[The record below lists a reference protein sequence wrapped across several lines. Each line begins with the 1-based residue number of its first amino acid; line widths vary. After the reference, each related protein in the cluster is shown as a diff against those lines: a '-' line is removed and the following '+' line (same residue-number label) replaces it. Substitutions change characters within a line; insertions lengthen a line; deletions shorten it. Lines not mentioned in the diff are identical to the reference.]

1 MIHARAYHKRLQ
13 QARQKRQR
21 QAKRR
26 RLEHAREHL
35 KREQVRAQR
44 HLRALEQAL
53 VDLGLPETLAAE
65 LEWRLKPMGK
75 LLGKIFGLMFP
86 TLFGCQTTSE
96 LTRVRLWDKNLPG
109 KLLGALPKR
118 KWVRRWQRIG
128 QELLVRLWRHVEH
141 KSPATRS
148 RWQWTWA
155 ADDSVFKKDGTQL
168 SLVGRWWSGQEH
180 RVRLGIDG
188 LLLVVVLG
196 DGKLVVPV
204 DFEVRR
210 PAPVGPGG
218 PCRDKL
224 TWLQVMLDRTWAA
237 LQRRCRQLPP
247 PLVVADS
254 WFGDSK
260 VIGHVATHL
269 QGTLLVEGK
278 STYAFQLPDG
288 RRVKGQD
295 FRTQDDWP
303 WHDSAQLPRVRYAR
317 LTASSPTYGMVTVV
331 IIDAPG
337 EERFYLLCP
346 ATALTAPRLIRAW
359 RRRSAIEH
367 FFRILKH
374 LLATEACRVHT
385 EAAYYGHLVLR
396 LLAGLVLLYTSR
408 VLYKG
413 RVTMEALVFSLK
425 HHWRFL
431 TSETL
436 ELQGLS
442 WGLPLEAA

>member
-1 MIHARAYHKRLQ
+1 MTHTREYDKRLQ
-13 QARQKRQR
+13 QAREKRQQ

-26 RLEHAREHL
+26 RIERARAHL
-35 KREQVRAQR
+35 QREQARAQR
-44 HLRALEQAL
+44 HLRALEQAM
-53 VDLGLPETLAAE
+53 VDLGLPETLVAE
-65 LEWRLKPMGK
+65 LEWRLQTMGK

-86 TLFGCQTTSE
+86 TLFGCQTPSE
-96 LTRVRLWDKNLPG
+96 LSRVRLWDKNLPS

-118 KWVRRWQRIG
+118 KWVRHLQRMG
-128 QELLVRLWRHVEH
+128 QELLVQLWRYLED

-155 ADDSVFKKDGTQL
+155 GDDSVFKKSGTQL
-168 SLVGRWWSGQEH
+168 GLVGRWWSGQEH

-188 LLLVVVLG
+188 LLLVVVIG
-196 DGKLVVPV
+196 NGKLVIPV

-210 PAPVGPGG
+210 PDPVGPGG

-224 TWLQVMLDRTWAA
+224 TWLQVMLDRTWVA
-237 LQRRCRQLPP
+237 LRRQCRRLPP

-295 FRTQDDWP
+295 FRTRDDWP
-303 WHDSAQLPRVRYAR
+303 WHDSAQLPGVRYAR
-317 LTASSPTYGMVTVV
+317 LTATSPTYGVVTVV

-337 EERFYLLCP
+337 EARFYLLCR
-346 ATALTAPRLIRAW
+346 ATPLTAPRLIRAW

-374 LLATEACRVHT
+374 LLATEACQVQT

-436 ELQGLS
+436 ELHGLS
-442 WGLPLEAA
+442 WELPFEAA